1 MRAGAQLREFPLF
14 VEGNRLALLR
24 MLADELHLI
33 GFVFLLHN
41 LNRIIRRKLKPLQRQ
56 RFLHDFF
63 HFGFNFGER
72 LRGERLFRV
81 EIVVKAVVNCRA
93 DRELRLWIQPL
104 DRLRHNMGGRVPE
117 GALALRIV
125 KGEN

>member
-63 HFGFNFGER
+63 ISASILASDSG
-72 LRGERLFRV
+72 
-81 EIVVKAVVNCRA
+81 VNGSSA
-93 DRELRLWIQPL
+93 S
-104 DRLRHNMGGRVPE
+104 
-117 GALALRIV
+117 
-125 KGEN
+125 KS